1 MWDCAAGRP
10 RVEDILLG
18 TIVAIGFLQA
28 LSILANAARAKV
40 IAVMLGPE
48 GVGVVGIIDQVVLVV
63 MNLSALSLPLA
74 AVTILSR
81 SCGDGPVAFKH
92 TYVTFLT
99 VLSVSTLVGTAGAVG
114 LVATRSSLLGESLL
128 LYQPLLI
135 LGLLSV
141 PGLAWS
147 TFGASVLAAAQRA
160 WQSAVVAAVSAMALF
175 LAAVA
180 GIPLAGLEG
189 LYWISLAAGAL
200 VAGAVFYYL
209 HRQLRLPFFD
219 RKVSLAGALAR
230 HPDLV
235 FFCAS
240 YFLVS
245 VSYPLA
251 WLIARHT
258 VLANFG
264 GAEAGRLQAVI
275 GLMMG
280 FGMVLRPV
288 NSQLLLPIV
297 NGPWDAARKFRD
309 TLGIQRKLT
318 VALALLAMPLVL
330 FPQWVLA
337 ILYSTAFA
345 AAGPYVH
352 LFIGAEVILI
362 LGGTYQALVL
372 GLNDTRAWALEYFV
386 GYGSLGMLSWSLGR
400 DYGILGVAAS
410 AITASLLI
418 FGLALWRL
426 RSRHGFALPRGL
438 LGLMIGVLAA
448 IFAAGTACARYD
460 DGSAAAML
468 VKVAALLVFAASL
481 ICGLDKEDRSWV
493 YGFLIRSQ
501 PKSS

>member
-1 MWDCAAGRP
+1 LAWRP
-10 RVEDILLG
+10 RAEDILLE
-18 TIVAIGFLQA
+18 TIVAIGFLQT

-48 GVGVVGIIDQVVLVV
+48 GVGVVGIVDQVVLVV
-63 MNLSALSLPLA
+63 MNLTTLSLPLS

-81 SCGDGPVAFKH
+81 SYGQGVAAFKH
-92 TYVTFLT
+92 SYVTFLT
-99 VLSVSTLVGTAGAVG
+99 VLSVLTLVGTASALS
-114 LVATRSSLLGESLL
+114 LVAVRSSLLGESLL

-141 PGLAWS
+141 PALACS
-147 TFGASVLAAAQRA
+147 TFGASVFAAAQQARQATVVAAISATALLLAAA
-160 WQSAVVAAVSAMALF
+160 
-175 LAAVA
+175 A

-189 LYWISLAAGAL
+189 LYWMSLAAGAL
-200 VAGAVFYYL
+200 VAGAVFYHL
-209 HRQLRLPFFD
+209 HRQFRLPFFD
-219 RKVSLAGALAR
+219 RTVSLAGEIAR

-245 VSYPLA
+245 VAYPLA
-251 WLIARHT
+251 WLIARHSI
-258 VLANFG
+258 LANFG

-288 NSQLLLPIV
+288 NSRLLMPIV

-309 TLGIQRKLT
+309 TVGIQRKLT

-337 ILYSTAFA
+337 VLYSTAFA

-372 GLNDTRAWALEYFV
+372 GMNDTRAWALEYFV

-400 DYGILGVAAS
+400 DHGILGVAAS

-426 RSRHGFALPRGL
+426 RSRHGFVLPRSL
-438 LGLMIGVLAA
+438 LGLMTGVLAV
-448 IFAAGTACARYD
+448 IFGAGAACARYD
-460 DGSAAAML
+460 DGSTAALL
-468 VKVAALLVFAASL
+468 VKVAALLVFGPSL
-481 ICGLDKEDRSWV
+481 ICCLDREDRTWI
-493 YGFLIRSQ
+493 YRFLTRLP
-501 PKSS
+501 PKGP